1 MLRNA
6 SYVVQPACHF
16 AFASASRQL
25 NILHQYYKAVWLK
38 YRKHLLGFLPAMI
51 PIYVF
56 ILMFTE
62 GLPGQIVVL
71 GLGCDSDGF
80 SVGCV
85 HVVVDVF
92 LFIFYCGGDL

>member
-1 MLRNA
+1 MLQNA

-25 NILHQYYKAVWLK
+25 SILHQHYKAVWLK

-62 GLPGQIVVL
+62 GLPGQIVTL

-80 SVGCV
+80 SGGVCV
-85 HVVVDVF
+85 WLLVF
-92 LFIFYCGGDL
+92 SYFLLWGDR

>member
-16 AFASASRQL
+16 AFASASQQL

-92 LFIFYCGGDL
+92 LCVRRPPRQ